1 MVTNI
6 HSDDVY
12 SMKYFISEQATKC
25 VRVNQLCVGM
35 QCMASTLG
43 ACGTE
48 KGIEEATPLD

>member
-25 VRVNQLCVGM
+25 VRVNQLCVDAM
-35 QCMASTLG
+35 HASTLG